1 MNTISL
7 ESGKAEQFLAAGA
20 IEALLPQVEAANRA
34 LEDGTCAGNDFLGW
48 MHCQISGYL
57 RG

>member
-34 LEDGTCAGNDFLGW
+34 LEDGTCAGND
-48 MHCQISGYL
+48 
-57 RG
+57 